1 MGRIGIMV
9 QLLFAAGIVALLP
22 GSLAAAQ
29 PAAASADEKKLTD
42 VEQFRGVVRAARAED
57 ISPRFDGL
65 LEKVNFTAGDM
76 VKKGQ
81 LLFQLMTLEQ
91 QYLLKID
98 QAKLAHATAQLKL
111 SDAELER
118 VRTLHK
124 KDVASPAQ
132 LDVAIATRD
141 VAAADQAR
149 AKAEVEMREIII
161 KEFSLYAPFD
171 GIISKPFVNAGAY
184 ITKEARESSR
194 LATVTQFDPIHVETE
209 VPYDI
214 YVRRLKKLGSEEAMT
229 KRLVVRLVLPD
240 GTAYPRQGKIVSG
253 GYAFDE
259 KTQKI
264 WTVAEF
270 PNPDRLLRPG
280 LRVTVRSM
288 IRAESQ
294 R

>member
-81 LLFQLMTLEQ
+81 LLFQLMTLEE

-209 VPYDI
+209 VPYEI
-214 YVRRLKKLGSEEAMT
+214 YVRRLKKLGSEEVMT